1 MKKMLLVVDFQK
13 DFVDGSLGFQKAV
26 ELDKEIANRIKQAKK
41 DGEIIIFTMDTHKP
55 DYLETQ
61 EGKTLPVEHCIEGS
75 DGWELYGETGKTIE
89 NPIYVKKSAFGGLG
103 LIEALKPYENENLE
117 IEICGVVTNM
127 CVISNA
133 VICKATLPES
143 PITINSKLCASFD
156 DVLHA
161 KAIDVMESM
170 QMKII

>member
-13 DFVDGSLGFQKAV
+13 DFVDGSLGFSKAV
-26 ELDKEIANRIKQAKK
+26 ELDRKIANRIKQAKK

-75 DGWELYGETGKTIE
+75 DGWKLYGETGKTIE
-89 NPIYVKKSAFGGLG
+89 NPTYVKKPTFGGLG
-103 LIEALKPYENENLE
+103 LIEVLKPYENENLE

-143 PITINSKLCASFD
+143 PITINSNLCASFD

>member
-75 DGWELYGETGKTIE
+75 DGWKLYGETGKTIE
-89 NPIYVKKSAFGGLG
+89 NPTYVKKPTFGGLG
-103 LIEALKPYENENLE
+103 LIEVLKPYENENLE

>member
-13 DFVDGSLGFQKAV
+13 DFVDGSLGFSKAV
-26 ELDKEIANRIKQAKK
+26 ELDRKIANRIKQAKK

-75 DGWELYGETGKTIE
+75 DGWKLYGETGKTIE
-89 NPIYVKKSAFGGLG
+89 NPTYVKKPTFGGLG
-103 LIEALKPYENENLE
+103 LIEVLKPYENENLE

-143 PITINSKLCASFD
+143 PITINSNLCASFD

-161 KAIDVMESM
+161 KAIDVMQSM

>member
-1 MKKMLLVVDFQK
+1 
-13 DFVDGSLGFQKAV
+13 
-26 ELDKEIANRIKQAKK
+26 
-41 DGEIIIFTMDTHKP
+41 MDTHKP

-75 DGWELYGETGKTIE
+75 DGWKLYGETGKTIE
-89 NPIYVKKSAFGGLG
+89 NPTYVKKPTFGGLG
-103 LIEALKPYENENLE
+103 LIEVLKPYENENLE

-161 KAIDVMESM
+161 KAIDVMQSM

>member
-75 DGWELYGETGKTIE
+75 DGWKLYGETGKTIE
-89 NPIYVKKSAFGGLG
+89 NPTYVKKPTFGGLG
-103 LIEALKPYENENLE
+103 LIEVLKPYENENLE

-133 VICKATLPES
+133 VICKATEASLLRLPAY
-143 PITINSKLCASFD
+143 PIETSIVTNRKTVF
-156 DVLHA
+156 
-161 KAIDVMESM
+161 
-170 QMKII
+170 IIK

>member
-75 DGWELYGETGKTIE
+75 DGWKLYGETGKTIE
-89 NPIYVKKSAFGGLG
+89 NPTYVKKPTFGGLG
-103 LIEALKPYENENLE
+103 LIEVLKPYENENLE

-143 PITINSKLCASFD
+143 PISINSKLCASFD

-161 KAIDVMESM
+161 KAIDVMQSM

>member
-1 MKKMLLVVDFQK
+1 MKKMLLVVDFQN
-13 DFVDGSLGFQKAV
+13 DFVDGTLGFQKAV
-26 ELDKEIANRIKQAKK
+26 ELDKEIANRIKQAQK
-41 DGEIIIFTMDTHKP
+41 DGEIIVFTMDTHMP

-61 EGKTLPVEHCIEGS
+61 EGRTLPVEHCIEGS
-75 DGWELYGETGKTIE
+75 HGWKLYGETGKTVA
-89 NPIYVKKSAFGGLG
+89 NPRYVKKPTFGGLG
-103 LIEALKPYENENLE
+103 LIDILKPYEKENLE

-156 DVLHA
+156 DDLHDQ
-161 KAIDVMESM
+161 AINVMESM

>member
-75 DGWELYGETGKTIE
+75 DGWKLYGETGKTIE
-89 NPIYVKKSAFGGLG
+89 NPTYVKKPTFGGLG
-103 LIEALKPYENENLE
+103 LIEVLKPYENENLE

-161 KAIDVMESM
+161 KAIDVMQSM